1 MIKFP
6 LKLYGYTKYTNI
18 LINLYNKKK
27 LPGSIII
34 NGEEGIGKKIFIID
48 FLEKIL
54 KRSFVDLNH
63 NNLIDDSGNITP
75 TIKILNSTD
84 NALVNIDTIR
94 EILKFST
101 KSSFNNASKFIIIF
115 NVEKLNLYTAN
126 SLLKI
131 LEEPPVNTFFL
142 LSKTSSKNLIKSLH
156 SRCFVFNIRLSQSEK
171 DEIFKKLLIDN
182 GLDDLINLDYYPKYE
197 TPGLKIS
204 KTLYLKENNLIN
216 KKLIDIIFY
225 CYEDFKKNKNNLA
238 LNYAIHFSI
247 YFCRLNINNKFKNF
261 YNIFDN
267 FKSKLS
273 NGIIYNSDLENAF
286 KILNKLNK

>member
-6 LKLYGYTKYTNI
+6 LKLYGYTEYTNI
-18 LINLYNKKK
+18 LINLYNNKK

-34 NGEEGIGKKIFIID
+34 NGEEGIGKKIFIIN

-54 KRSFVDLNH
+54 KRSFVNLNH
-63 NNLIDDSGNITP
+63 DNLIDDYGNVST
-75 TIKILNSTD
+75 TIKIVNSEETI
-84 NALVNIDTIR
+84 VNIDTIR
-94 EILKFST
+94 EISKFSN
-101 KSSFNNASKFIIIF
+101 KSSFNNEPKFIVIF
-115 NVEKLNLYTAN
+115 NVEKLNLYAGN

-131 LEEPPVNTFFL
+131 LEEPPANTFFL
-142 LSKTSSKNLIKSLH
+142 LSKTSSKNLIKTLI
-156 SRCFVFNIRLSQSEK
+156 SRCFFLNIRFSQSKK
-171 DEIFKKLLIDN
+171 DEIFKKLLFDN
-182 GLDDLINLDYYPKYE
+182 GLDDLINIDYYPKYE
-197 TPGLKIS
+197 TPGLKIN
-204 KTLYLKENNLIN
+204 KILYLKENNLIN

-247 YFCRLNINNKFKNF
+247 FLCRLNINNKFSNF

-273 NGIIYNSDLENAF
+273 HGIVYNSDLENVF
-286 KILNKLNK
+286 KILNKLN